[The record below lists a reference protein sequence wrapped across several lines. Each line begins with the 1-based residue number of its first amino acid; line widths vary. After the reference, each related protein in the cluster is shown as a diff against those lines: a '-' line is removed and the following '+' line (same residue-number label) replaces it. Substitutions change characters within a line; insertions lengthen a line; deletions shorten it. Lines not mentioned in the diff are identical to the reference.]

1 LRKIITAIPV
11 FLFMITA
18 CDVFVH
24 KADIDL
30 LKEKEKKVYI
40 LKKDIDIEGKKLKKG
55 DSVKIF
61 ITAGKEWVKVH
72 AYPARANELKA
83 DRLLILYLFDDDFQQ
98 KHFNMN
104 LFNEQFNAVV
114 GAGDTAPA
122 PEKKIRKK

>member
-1 LRKIITAIPV
+1 LRKIIKALPV
-11 FLFMITA
+11 FLFMIMA
-18 CDVFVH
+18 CDVFVN
-24 KADIDL
+24 KADVDL
-30 LKEKEKKVYI
+30 LKEMEKKVYI

-55 DSVKIF
+55 DSVKIV

-104 LFNEQFNAVV
+104 IFNEQLKAVV
-114 GAGDTAPA
+114 GAGDTVPA
-122 PEKKIRKK
+122 PEKKVRKK